1 MTQMTAAARKSM
13 PMSATMP
20 QSLGMFGRLLAGWQ
34 KRRQM
39 RRDETW
45 LLSQPDY
52 LLRDI
57 GISRREI
64 DATIRKGRHR

>member
-1 MTQMTAAARKSM
+1 
-13 PMSATMP
+13 
-20 QSLGMFGRLLAGWQ
+20 MFGRLLAGWQ